1 MTGWR
6 EACLI
11 GAMIPPLQ
19 QTAPATAVGTATTLP
34 AKPAASGGGSF
45 FSDLLEIINP
55 LQHLPIISTLYRAIT
70 GDKIGSFEQIAG
82 DTLFGGLYGAVS
94 SFVNLAVKDLTG
106 EDIGAH
112 VLAFAENLTGVHLS
126 GPSTPRP
133 TALAALGAGNARSL
147 RPLAATTLAPTT
159 SLAALNLSS
168 PAPVKVA
175 AAVPRAPLALQPRVA
190 GGAAL
195 LAALSS
201 KSIPQTLALRALAA
215 YQKSLQL
222 KG

>member
-1 MTGWR
+1 MT
-6 EACLI
+6 
-11 GAMIPPLQ
+11 PPLQ
-19 QTAPATAVGTATTLP
+19 QPAPATAVGTLTAP
-34 AKPAASGGGSF
+34 PVKPAASGGGSF
-45 FSDLLEIINP
+45 FSDLLEIVNP

-112 VLAFAENLTGVHLS
+112 VLAFAENLTGLHLS
-126 GPSTPRP
+126 GPSARQP
-133 TALAALGAGNARSL
+133 TALAVLDTGNARNV
-147 RPLAATTLAPTT
+147 RPLAAAALAPGA
-159 SLAALNLSS
+159 SLAALNLTS
-168 PAPVKVA
+168 PAPVRVA
-175 AAVPRAPLALQPRVA
+175 APVPRAPLAPPPQVTGA
-190 GGAAL
+190 AAL

-222 KG
+222 KS